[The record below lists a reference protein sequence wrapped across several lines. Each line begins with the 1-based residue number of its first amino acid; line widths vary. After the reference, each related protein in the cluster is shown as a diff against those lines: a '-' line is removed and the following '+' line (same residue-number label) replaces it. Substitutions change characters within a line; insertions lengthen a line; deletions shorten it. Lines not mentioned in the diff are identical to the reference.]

1 MFYKVE
7 NCVCDYSVV
16 LIKDDGTK
24 QLIDILNSVTN
35 AQLICDILNADMR
48 HEIYR
53 DNN

>member
-16 LIKDDGTK
+16 QINDDGTK
-24 QLIDILNSVTN
+24 KIIDILNSVTN
-35 AQLICDILNADMR
+35 AQTICNILNADLR

-53 DNN
+53 DKI